1 MSAQSG
7 TTTSNAEHNA
17 SLFVLRWADPK
28 KYSGNQ
34 LHGVEGNKGREIAEQ
49 ITYTDEV
56 NIDCCDS
63 RVVESKVRE
72 YAKHSGG

>member
-1 MSAQSG
+1 MG
-7 TTTSNAEHNA
+7 CPE
-17 SLFVLRWADPK
+17 
-28 KYSGNQ
+28 KYSGDQ
-34 LHGVEGNKGREIAEQ
+34 LHGVEGNKGREIAQQ